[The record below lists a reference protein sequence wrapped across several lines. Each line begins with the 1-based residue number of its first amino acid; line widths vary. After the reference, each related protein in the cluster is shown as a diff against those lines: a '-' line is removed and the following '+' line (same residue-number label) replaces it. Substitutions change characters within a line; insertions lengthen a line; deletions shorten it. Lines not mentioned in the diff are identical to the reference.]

1 MTCLE
6 SENKQLKEDTG
17 VLSDI
22 IIGMQKSL
30 NKIDSEERSR
40 NLIVSG
46 FRKMLYLQRAVTFWT
61 RNAIGPSYEI

>member
-22 IIGMQKSL
+22 IRECPFIKRNPGMGHSVLGYHSKL
-30 NKIDSEERSR
+30 VKFYGVWLKYLKI
-40 NLIVSG
+40 L
-46 FRKMLYLQRAVTFWT
+46 
-61 RNAIGPSYEI
+61 